1 MEHVTT
7 IVSTRQVSDEAVA
20 ITIRCCGNSKTD
32 STLTIY
38 GVGRLTPEKLASDI
52 DRHHDRVA
60 EKCQGMSSG
69 KSLLDALDTKTKTHG
84 EPRE

>member
-1 MEHVTT
+1 MAHKTE
-7 IVSTRQVSDEAVA
+7 IISTRQVSDEAVA

-38 GVGRLTPEKLASDI
+38 GVGRLTAEKLAADI

-60 EKCQGMSSG
+60 AKCLGMASG
-69 KSLLDALDTKTKTHG
+69 KNLLNALGAKFKTHEG
-84 EPRE
+84 

>member
-1 MEHVTT
+1 MAHKTE
-7 IVSTRQVSDEAVA
+7 IISTRQVSDEAVA

-38 GVGRLTPEKLASDI
+38 GVGRLTSENLAADI

-60 EKCQGMSSG
+60 AKCQGMASG
-69 KSLLDALDTKTKTHG
+69 KNLLNALSGRFKIHEG
-84 EPRE
+84 